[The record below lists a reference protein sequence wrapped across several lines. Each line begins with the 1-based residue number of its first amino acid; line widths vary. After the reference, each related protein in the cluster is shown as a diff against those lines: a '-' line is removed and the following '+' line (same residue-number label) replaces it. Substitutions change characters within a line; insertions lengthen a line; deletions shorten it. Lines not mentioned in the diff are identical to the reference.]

1 MKINTSREGTS
12 PALRCARIGLLAIA
26 GLAVLG
32 GLVMALWNWLVPPL
46 FVGAQPLGYWQAL
59 GLLLLC
65 RILFGRFPGRRCGRR
80 HKARCAPLTPD
91 ERERL
96 ARRWGC
102 RTGARDET
110 RDDMNDHAAP
120 RA

>member
-1 MKINTSREGTS
+1 MKTYASHAGASAAR
-12 PALRCARIGLLAIA
+12 RCARIGLLAIA

-32 GLVMALWNWLVPPL
+32 GLVMALWNWLAPTL
-46 FVGAQPLGYWQAL
+46 FVGAQPLGYWQSL

-80 HKARCAPLTPD
+80 RKARCAPLTAD

-102 RTGARDET
+102 RSGAHDET
-110 RDDMNDHAAP
+110 HEQSARGA
-120 RA
+120 